1 MLLNNCKCKCM
12 SAGDKYIYKWNDT
25 TKLLNLSAPEY
36 IASLMIWIKGII
48 DNESIFPTK
57 PNIPFEDN
65 FINYINDIYKRLFRV
80 YAHIYYHHFEYFINI
95 HAEPH
100 LNTCF
105 KHFMYFVKEFNL
117 IQDEKQLEPL
127 IDLINKLVT

>member
-1 MLLNNCKCKCM
+1 
-12 SAGDKYIYKWNDT
+12 
-25 TKLLNLSAPEY
+25 
-36 IASLMIWIKGII
+36 MIWIKSII

-57 PNIPFEDN
+57 PNIPFESN
-65 FINYINDIYKRLFRV
+65 FMEYIYDIYKRLFRV
-80 YAHIYYHHFEYFINI
+80 YAHIYYHHFDYFKNI

-127 IDLINKLVT
+127 KDLINKLVT